1 MKHKSKNGIIMKS
14 SIKILAACSF
24 MMLGVTSCDL
34 TGINE
39 NPDKPTDDVNYN
51 MNEPRLASTLRG
63 GMIIDGDVEQRLK
76 PLQIDFYSQMLIDG
90 GGWATKNYIQNDEWN
105 NLTWQA
111 YLTQI
116 SSINIVIR
124 SLMEKIRTYMLIRS
138 LSLVSGVCISIA
150 RLRIS
155 LVRCLSRPMLP

>member
-1 MKHKSKNGIIMKS
+1 MKS
-14 SIKILAACSF
+14 NIKILAACSF
-24 MMLGVTSCDL
+24 MMASMASCDL
-34 TGINE
+34 TGIND

-51 MNEPRLASTLRG
+51 MSEPRLASTLRG

-76 PLQIDFYSQMLIDG
+76 PLQIDFYSQMLVDG

-124 SLMEKIRTYMLIRS
+124 SLMEKDKDLYANTIAFARIWRVYIHS
-138 LSLVSGVCISIA
+138 LA
-150 RLRIS
+150 
-155 LVRCLSRPMLP
+155 

>member
-1 MKHKSKNGIIMKS
+1 MKS

-76 PLQIDFYSQMLIDG
+76 PFL
-90 GGWATKNYIQNDEWN
+90 
-105 NLTWQA
+105 
-111 YLTQI
+111 
-116 SSINIVIR
+116 
-124 SLMEKIRTYMLIRS
+124 
-138 LSLVSGVCISIA
+138 LSNVDRWRWLGN
-150 RLRIS
+150 
-155 LVRCLSRPMLP
+155 

>member
-63 GMIIDGDVEQRLK
+63 GMIIDGDVEQRL
-76 PLQIDFYSQMLIDG
+76 
-90 GGWATKNYIQNDEWN
+90 
-105 NLTWQA
+105 
-111 YLTQI
+111 I
-116 SSINIVIR
+116 ST
-124 SLMEKIRTYMLIRS
+124 LK
-138 LSLVSGVCISIA
+138 C
-150 RLRIS
+150 
-155 LVRCLSRPMLP
+155 

>member
-51 MNEPRLASTLRG
+51 MNEPR
-63 GMIIDGDVEQRLK
+63 
-76 PLQIDFYSQMLIDG
+76 
-90 GGWATKNYIQNDEWN
+90 
-105 NLTWQA
+105 
-111 YLTQI
+111 
-116 SSINIVIR
+116 
-124 SLMEKIRTYMLIRS
+124 
-138 LSLVSGVCISIA
+138 
-150 RLRIS
+150 
-155 LVRCLSRPMLP
+155 

>member
-1 MKHKSKNGIIMKS
+1 MKS

-90 GGWATKNYIQNDEWN
+90 GGQ
-105 NLTWQA
+105 
-111 YLTQI
+111 
-116 SSINIVIR
+116 
-124 SLMEKIRTYMLIRS
+124 
-138 LSLVSGVCISIA
+138 
-150 RLRIS
+150 LRIIS
-155 LVRCLSRPMLP
+155 KMTSGTI